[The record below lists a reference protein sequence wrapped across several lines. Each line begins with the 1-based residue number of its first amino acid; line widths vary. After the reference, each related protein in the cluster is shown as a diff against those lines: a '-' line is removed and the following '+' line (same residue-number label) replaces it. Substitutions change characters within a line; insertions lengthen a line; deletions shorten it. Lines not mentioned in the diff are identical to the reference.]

1 MQKRVC
7 AVLVTYNRLNCL
19 KKVIQGLDSQSYKLS
34 GIFIFDNQS
43 TDNTD
48 SYLLAN
54 GFNKIES
61 ETEEIQDGKYFF
73 RNNENIGGAGGFSKA
88 IDLINKL
95 SDFDYIWIMDD
106 DVYPE
111 NNCLE
116 KLMGQ
121 LEKQNVQAVIPNRTD
136 QNYED
141 NACIGIDFSDFRK
154 FWTWWRKKYA
164 SKPLNKEVY
173 VVKDMAFEGPLLEKR
188 LIDKV
193 GIPNPGFFLEYDD
206 SDYAQR
212 ILKYTNIIFVTGAV
226 LHRQLAKKSNSN
238 KKGMEPYNWRF
249 YYLIRNNIIFDK
261 KYGKN
266 WGVKHISPNLLMLH
280 HIALSIRD
288 HHLKNNLP
296 IILKA
301 WTDGRHN
308 RMGKRVNPNY

>member
-19 KKVIQGLDSQSYKLS
+19 KKVIEGLNNQEYKLS
-34 GIFIFDNQS
+34 GIFVFDNQS
-43 TDNTD
+43 TDNTND
-48 SYLLAN
+48 YLLESR
-54 GFNKIES
+54 FRQIKS
-61 ETEEIQDGKYFF
+61 ETEKIQDGKYFF
-73 RNNENIGGAGGFSKA
+73 RNKENIGGAGGFSRA
-88 IDLINKL
+88 IDLINRL

-111 NNCLE
+111 KDCLA
-116 KLMGQ
+116 KLMDQ
-121 LEKQNVQAVIPNRTD
+121 LIKQDVQAVIPNRTD

-141 NACIGIDFSDFRK
+141 NACVGIDFNDIRK
-154 FWTWWRKKYA
+154 FWTWWRKDYA
-164 SKPLNKEVY
+164 PKPLNKETY
-173 VVKDMAFEGPLLEKR
+173 VVQDMAFEGPLLDKK
-188 LIDKV
+188 LINKI
-193 GIPNPGFFLEYDD
+193 GIPNSGFFLEYDD

-212 ILKYTNIIFVTGAV
+212 ILEYTKIIFVTGAI
-226 LHRQLAKKSNSN
+226 LHRQLAKKNTSN
-238 KKGMEPYNWRF
+238 KKEMEPYNWRF

-266 WGVKHISPNLLMLH
+266 WGVRHISPNLLLLH
-280 HIALSIRD
+280 HIALSVRD

-301 WTDGRHN
+301 WNDGKHN

>member
-19 KKVIQGLDSQSYKLS
+19 KKVIDGLNNQSYKLS

-48 SYLLAN
+48 TYLLRN
-54 GFNKIES
+54 KFKKIES
-61 ETEEIQDGKYFF
+61 ETEKIQDGNYFF
-73 RNNENIGGAGGFSKA
+73 RNKENIGGAGGFSKA

-95 SDFDYIWIMDD
+95 SDYDYIWIMDD

-111 NNCLE
+111 KDCLE
-116 KLMGQ
+116 KLMKQ
-121 LEKQNVQAVIPNRTD
+121 LIKQNSQAVIPNRTD

-164 SKPLNKEVY
+164 SKPLKKETY
-173 VVKDMAFEGPLLEKR
+173 VVKDMSFEGPLLDKR
-188 LIDKV
+188 LINKV

-212 ILKYTNIIFVTGAV
+212 ISKYTNIVFVYC
-226 LHRQLAKKSNSN
+226 
-238 KKGMEPYNWRF
+238 M
-249 YYLIRNNIIFDK
+249 
-261 KYGKN
+261 
-266 WGVKHISPNLLMLH
+266 
-280 HIALSIRD
+280 
-288 HHLKNNLP
+288 
-296 IILKA
+296 ILF
-301 WTDGRHN
+301 
-308 RMGKRVNPNY
+308 